1 MYIMHRQP
9 CQCSIPLTI
18 MKPSHFQQKI
28 YETSSNVVWDSS
40 VLWHT
45 SYEIKVYN
53 LIINS

>member
-1 MYIMHRQP
+1 
-9 CQCSIPLTI
+9 

-53 LIINS
+53 LIIHNLISIFFPVNVT